1 HPHPHPRPRHP
12 RQQEIRRRLR
22 EALQPPHLPLLRG
35 GLHGRALLPRCAQG
49 HQRRGGGPGE
59 ICRRPPQGGSERR
72 SPRAHEDGRPRQ
84 PEPER
89 LHPQGGAG
97 GGQAPEHRDLH
108 LSERLAVLDVQPR
121 GVSQNARVRSQLP
134 ALQVLRVSAM
144 LRAALCWALVLL
156 ATSAR
161 ANSPSPYAGQ
171 EVREIKA
178 LSPEEISDYLSGKG
192 MGLAK
197 AAELNGYPRPAH
209 VLELAAQLGLT
220 PEQRAATE
228 ALFQKMQERAMVLGR
243 ELVEAEGTLDRLFAS
258 HSASS
263 EAVKVS
269 LTRIARLQGE
279 LRQVHLDA
287 HIAQAAVLTAAQI
300 TTYARLR
307 GYDAGPA
314 HDGPHHR
321 H

>member
-1 HPHPHPRPRHP
+1 
-12 RQQEIRRRLR
+12 
-22 EALQPPHLPLLRG
+22 
-35 GLHGRALLPRCAQG
+35 
-49 HQRRGGGPGE
+49 
-59 ICRRPPQGGSERR
+59 
-72 SPRAHEDGRPRQ
+72 
-84 PEPER
+84 
-89 LHPQGGAG
+89 
-97 GGQAPEHRDLH
+97 
-108 LSERLAVLDVQPR
+108 
-121 GVSQNARVRSQLP
+121 
-134 ALQVLRVSAM
+134 M
-144 LRAALCWALVLL
+144 LRAALCCALVLL

-161 ANSPSPYAGQ
+161 ASSPSPYAGQ
-171 EVREIKA
+171 EGREIKA

-197 AAELNGYPRPAH
+197 AAELNGYPGPAH

-228 ALFQKMQERAMVLGR
+228 ALFQKMQQRAMALGR
-243 ELVEAEGTLDRLFAS
+243 ELVEAEGALDRLFAS

-287 HIAQAAVLTAAQI
+287 HLEQAAVLTAAQI

-307 GYDAGPA
+307 GYDVGPV
-314 HDGPHHR
+314 HDGRHR

>member
-1 HPHPHPRPRHP
+1 
-12 RQQEIRRRLR
+12 
-22 EALQPPHLPLLRG
+22 
-35 GLHGRALLPRCAQG
+35 
-49 HQRRGGGPGE
+49 
-59 ICRRPPQGGSERR
+59 
-72 SPRAHEDGRPRQ
+72 
-84 PEPER
+84 
-89 LHPQGGAG
+89 
-97 GGQAPEHRDLH
+97 
-108 LSERLAVLDVQPR
+108 
-121 GVSQNARVRSQLP
+121 
-134 ALQVLRVSAM
+134 M

-197 AAELNGYPRPAH
+197 AAELNGYPGPAH

>member
-1 HPHPHPRPRHP
+1 
-12 RQQEIRRRLR
+12 
-22 EALQPPHLPLLRG
+22 
-35 GLHGRALLPRCAQG
+35 
-49 HQRRGGGPGE
+49 
-59 ICRRPPQGGSERR
+59 
-72 SPRAHEDGRPRQ
+72 
-84 PEPER
+84 
-89 LHPQGGAG
+89 
-97 GGQAPEHRDLH
+97 
-108 LSERLAVLDVQPR
+108 
-121 GVSQNARVRSQLP
+121 
-134 ALQVLRVSAM
+134 M
-144 LRAALCWALVLL
+144 LRAALCCALVLL

-171 EVREIKA
+171 EGREIKA

-197 AAELNGYPRPAH
+197 AAELNGYPGPVH
-209 VLELAAQLGLT
+209 VLELATQLGLT

-228 ALFQKMQERAMVLGR
+228 ALFQKMQQRAMALGR
-243 ELVEAEGTLDRLFAS
+243 ELIEAEGALDRLFAS

-287 HIAQAAVLTAAQI
+287 HLEQAAVLTAAQI
-300 TTYARLR
+300 TTYERLR
-307 GYDAGPA
+307 GYDVGPV
-314 HDGPHHR
+314 HDGRHR

>member
-1 HPHPHPRPRHP
+1 
-12 RQQEIRRRLR
+12 
-22 EALQPPHLPLLRG
+22 
-35 GLHGRALLPRCAQG
+35 
-49 HQRRGGGPGE
+49 
-59 ICRRPPQGGSERR
+59 
-72 SPRAHEDGRPRQ
+72 
-84 PEPER
+84 
-89 LHPQGGAG
+89 
-97 GGQAPEHRDLH
+97 
-108 LSERLAVLDVQPR
+108 
-121 GVSQNARVRSQLP
+121 
-134 ALQVLRVSAM
+134 M
-144 LRAALCWALVLL
+144 LRAALSCALVLL

-161 ANSPSPYAGQ
+161 ASSPSPYAGQ
-171 EVREIKA
+171 EGREIKA

-197 AAELNGYPRPAH
+197 AAELNGYPGPAH

-228 ALFQKMQERAMVLGR
+228 ALFQKMQQRAMALGR
-243 ELVEAEGTLDRLFAS
+243 ELVEAEGALDRLFAS

-287 HIAQAAVLTAAQI
+287 HLEQAAVLTAAQI

-307 GYDAGPA
+307 GYDVGPV
-314 HDGPHHR
+314 HDGRHR